1 MGHGVA
7 VAGSLVG
14 MLGGRRQPHLP
25 PALGL
30 PRRRHAPHVRSASGL
45 AVPPSWAYHWLG
57 RRHTSW
63 PLLFLGHSSTLGN
76 RNACTQPHLATSPSR
91 PFLPSVPLP
100 QAWSSS
106 NKAAA
111 PSWPSAPCWSNPQA
125 KSASCLVDPPDSV
138 NVKLGPNHVIATP
151 SDSVDIKLGLS
162 LSWAALSYWVKVTLG
177 RGYGL
182 TVTMAWVIR
191 LLDSSPL
198 LGIPNALSKS
208 HLAVPPSQTFPT
220 LGRLPARPSP
230 SSWA

>member
-1 MGHGVA
+1 M
-7 VAGSLVG
+7 VG

-30 PRRRHAPHVRSASGL
+30 PRRRHAPHVRSASRL
-45 AVPPSWAYHWLG
+45 VVPPSWASHWLG

-63 PLLFLGHSSTLGN
+63 PLLFLGHSPTLGN

-138 NVKLGPNHVIATP
+138 NVKLGRNHVIGIP

-208 HLAVPPSQTFPT
+208 HLAVPPSQAFPT
-220 LGRLPARPSP
+220 LGRLPAWPSP